1 MLFNVFLIALQRNL
15 RCFVDRFY
23 WKIMYIRDIIS
34 LQKIK
39 RIAGQEVESEDPVGK
54 FDLISAILTCER
66 MLHMNGLFG
75 ILDKSTVN
83 KVVNIETDIITP
95 NPHQPR
101 RTFEPEAL
109 EQLSLS
115 IKANGILQPLSVR
128 RIEFGYEL
136 VAGERRLRAA
146 KMAGLAVVPCIV
158 MDISERNSA
167 VMSLVENIQRK
178 DLSFFDEAFAI
189 EKLIDFYGMTQEDAA
204 VKLGKSQSTIA
215 NKLRLLKLTEQEMKL
230 ITEYNLTERHA
241 RALLKVNAPND
252 RIEIIKKVGSMN
264 FNVEQTERLIAS
276 LILRENEKA
285 SLKRRSGAFKNVKL
299 FVNTINHA
307 IDMMRA
313 AGINA
318 DSRKTQDENCI
329 EYVIRIPI

>member
-1 MLFNVFLIALQRNL
+1 M
-15 RCFVDRFY
+15 
-23 WKIMYIRDIIS
+23 
-34 LQKIK
+34 
-39 RIAGQEVESEDPVGK
+39 
-54 FDLISAILTCER
+54 T
-66 MLHMNGLFG
+66 GLFG

-136 VAGERRLRAA
+136 IAGERRLRAA
-146 KMAGLAVVPCIV
+146 KMAGLTVVPCIV

-204 VKLGKSQSTIA
+204 SKLGKSQSTIA
-215 NKLRLLKLTEQEMKL
+215 NKLRLLKLTEQEM
-230 ITEYNLTERHA
+230 
-241 RALLKVNAPND
+241 RALLKVNDPSD

-318 DSRKTQDENCI
+318 DSHKTQDENCI